1 MHNLAERVTRFAA
14 LHDLWLPGARV
25 VAAVSGGSD
34 SVALALLLHELAQH
48 GDVVLAGLAHLHH
61 HIRDADAD
69 DDAAFVR
76 ALAGDLG
83 VPAIVADAQVREEAR
98 EHGVSLEVA
107 GRHAQIGRAHV

>member
-48 GDVVLAGLAHLHH
+48 GDVV
-61 HIRDADAD
+61 IEIDREPSYIFEEVVQD
-69 DDAAFVR
+69 D
-76 ALAGDLG
+76 
-83 VPAIVADAQVREEAR
+83 
-98 EHGVSLEVA
+98 
-107 GRHAQIGRAHV
+107 